1 MSDNKIGLYIHI
13 PFCVKKCLYC
23 DFASYA
29 CGDDIKSKYID
40 VLCKEITA
48 AASKNKYLADTLYIG
63 GGTPSILDIRYLDC
77 IMNSVY
83 TNFAFDKNP
92 EITIEMN
99 PGTANYE
106 KIKEWNRLGIN
117 RISIGLQSA
126 DDEELHNLGRIYRY
140 NEFVNA
146 YKHVRKAGFENVNI
160 DVMSAIPGQT
170 IQSYEDSLYKVI
182 RLEPE
187 HISSYSLIIEEGTP
201 YYEMF
206 STNKSNKN
214 VFEKYG
220 LTRYTLPDEDTERKM
235 YEMTGD
241 ILYEYGYERYEI
253 SNYARKGF
261 ESRHNSGYWTG
272 KEYIG
277 VGVSASSYINNE
289 RFTNTCLVDEYINNY
304 PDIVKERETVS
315 RQNRIEE
322 FMFLGLRL
330 TKGVS
335 KRKFFQLFGNNMD
348 DVYDSVLSKH
358 IKEGL
363 IESDN
368 DIVRLTKKGIDV
380 SNYVLS
386 DFILQ

>member
-1 MSDNKIGLYIHI
+1 M
-13 PFCVKKCLYC
+13 KKL
-23 DFASYA
+23 
-29 CGDDIKSKYID
+29 K
-40 VLCKEITA
+40 
-48 AASKNKYLADTLYIG
+48 
-63 GGTPSILDIRYLDC
+63 
-77 IMNSVY
+77 M
-83 TNFAFDKNP
+83 
-92 EITIEMN
+92 
-99 PGTANYE
+99 
-106 KIKEWNRLGIN
+106 NRLGIN

-170 IQSYEDSLYKVI
+170 LQSYEDSLCKVI

-386 DFILQ
+386 DFILK